1 MSESDQFNTI
11 AGWTLAAGIV
21 ALGAT
26 IVTGQLFKHHPVEAG
41 GYAVESADGGAEGG
55 AAKDPPIAL
64 LMQTADAA
72 KGAEVFKKCA
82 SCHTI
87 NNGGAN
93 GIGPNLYGTMG
104 EGIGEGKGGF
114 AFSAALSGHGG
125 KWDFESMNAWLKSP
139 KKFAEGTKMSFAGL
153 SKPEDRAN
161 LIAYLNAQ
169 GSNLPLPA
177 APAAE
182 AAPAEAGAGNAAA
195 PAEANAAAPAAK

>member
-1 MSESDQFNTI
+1 MSDQFNTI

-21 ALGAT
+21 ALGGT

-64 LMQTADAA
+64 LIQTADAA

-87 NNGGAN
+87 NSGGAN
-93 GIGPNLYGTMG
+93 GIGPNLWATMG
-104 EGIGEGKGGF
+104 EEIGKGKAGY

-139 KKFAEGTKMSFAGL
+139 KKFADGTKMSFAGL

-177 APAAE
+177 APAAGEE
-182 AAPAEAGAGNAAA
+182 AAPAEEGAANAAA
-195 PAEANAAAPAAK
+195 PAEATAAAPAK

>member
-41 GYAVESADGGAEGG
+41 GYAVESADGAAEGG

-64 LMQTADAA
+64 LMQTADAT
-72 KGAEVFKKCA
+72 KGADVFKKCA

-87 NNGGAN
+87 NSGGAN
-93 GIGPNLYGTMG
+93 GIGPNLWGTMG
-104 EGIGEGKGGF
+104 EEIGKGKAGY

-125 KWDFESMNAWLKSP
+125 KWDFDSMDAWLKSP
-139 KKFAEGTKMSFAGL
+139 KKFADGTKMSFAGL

-182 AAPAEAGAGNAAA
+182 AAPAEAGAANAAA